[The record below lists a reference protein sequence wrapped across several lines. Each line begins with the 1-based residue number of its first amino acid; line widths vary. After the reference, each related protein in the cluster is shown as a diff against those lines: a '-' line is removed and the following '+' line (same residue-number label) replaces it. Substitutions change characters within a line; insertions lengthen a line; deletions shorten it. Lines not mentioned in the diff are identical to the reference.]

1 MPDASAAISS
11 AAPSQPE
18 KGRPGSA
25 RRARQIRQA
34 LRPVVV
40 PTLAVIALFVVWEFV
55 VKAFG
60 IPEYILPA
68 PTAIYA
74 ATMEARE
81 VMLGHTLSTLTTI
94 MLGFILS
101 IVVSLPL
108 AVLVTASPNIAHAV
122 YPILVLIQSIPK
134 VALAPILVLALGA
147 GEASRVTVTF
157 LVAFFPLVI
166 STATGLLA
174 APPELIELSR
184 SLRASRFQQLFLVR
198 LPYSVPF
205 VFSGLKLAMT
215 FSVVGAVVGEFVAA
229 DQGLGYQIMSAT
241 AFFRTSLAFGA
252 LLILSFLGIVLF
264 QAVVVVERVFFPWAA
279 QEEKA

>member
-1 MPDASAAISS
+1 MPNASAAISS
-11 AAPSQPE
+11 G
-18 KGRPGSA
+18 GRSRPD
-25 RRARQIRQA
+25 RRLRALRQI

-40 PTLAVIALFVVWEFV
+40 PLLAVLALFAIWEAGV
-55 VKAFG
+55 RAFG
-60 IPEYILPA
+60 IPEYILPT
-68 PTAIYA
+68 PSAIYV
-74 ATMEARE
+74 ATLEAQDA
-81 VMLGHTLSTLTTI
+81 MLRHTGSTLLTI
-94 MLGFILS
+94 MLGFGFSIL
-101 IVVSLPL
+101 ISLPL
-108 AVLVTASPNIAHAV
+108 AVAVTSSPNVAHAV

-205 VFSGLKLAMT
+205 IFSGLKLAMT

-264 QAVVVVERVFFPWAA
+264 QAVVVVERIFFPWAA
-279 QEEKA
+279 QEERS

>member
-1 MPDASAAISS
+1 VPNASAVISS
-11 AAPSQPE
+11 GDPS
-18 KGRPGSA
+18 RPD
-25 RRARQIRQA
+25 RRLRAMRQA

-40 PTLAVIALFVVWEFV
+40 PLVAVLVLFAVWEAGVRGF
-55 VKAFG
+55 A
-60 IPEYILPA
+60 IPEYILPT
-68 PTAIYA
+68 PSAIYV
-74 ATMEARE
+74 ATMDAYET
-81 VMLGHTLSTLTTI
+81 MLRHTGSTLTTI
-94 MLGFILS
+94 LLGFGIS
-101 IVVSLPL
+101 IVISLPL
-108 AVLVTASPNIAHAV
+108 AILVTSSPTVAHAV
-122 YPILVLIQSIPK
+122 YPILVLIQSVPK

-184 SLRASRFQQLFLVR
+184 SLRASRLQQLFLVR
-198 LPYSVPF
+198 LPFSVPF
-205 VFSGLKLAMT
+205 IFSGLKLAMT

-264 QAVVVVERVFFPWAA
+264 QAVVVAERIFFPWAA
-279 QEEKA
+279 QDERS

>member
-74 ATMEARE
+74 ATMDARE

>member
-1 MPDASAAISS
+1 VPNASAAISS
-11 AAPSQPE
+11 GDPS
-18 KGRPGSA
+18 RPD
-25 RRARQIRQA
+25 RRLRAIRQA

-40 PTLAVIALFVVWEFV
+40 PLVAVLVLFAVWEVAVRGF
-55 VKAFG
+55 A
-60 IPEYILPA
+60 IPEYILPT
-68 PTAIYA
+68 PSAIYV
-74 ATMEARE
+74 ATMEAQE
-81 VMLGHTLSTLTTI
+81 TMLRHTGSTLITI
-94 MLGFILS
+94 LLGFGIS
-101 IVVSLPL
+101 IVISLPL
-108 AVLVTASPNIAHAV
+108 AILVTSSPTVAHAV
-122 YPILVLIQSIPK
+122 YPILVLIQSVPK

-147 GEASRVTVTF
+147 GEASRVTVAF

-174 APPELIELSR
+174 APAELIELSR

-205 VFSGLKLAMT
+205 IFSGLKLAMT

-264 QAVVVVERVFFPWAA
+264 QAVVVAERIFFPWAA
-279 QEEKA
+279 QEERS

>member
-1 MPDASAAISS
+1 MPNASAAISS
-11 AAPSQPE
+11 AVPS
-18 KGRPGSA
+18 RPDH
-25 RRARQIRQA
+25 RARKLRQA

-40 PTLAVIALFVVWEFV
+40 PALAVIALFVVWEFAV
-55 VKAFG
+55 RAFG

-74 ATMEARE
+74 ATMEAWE
-81 VMLGHTLSTLTTI
+81 VMVRHTVSTLTTI
-94 MLGFILS
+94 MLGFVIS
-101 IVVSLPL
+101 IIISLPL
-108 AVLVTASPNIAHAV
+108 AVLVTSSPNVAHAV

>member
-1 MPDASAAISS
+1 MPNASAVISS
-11 AAPSQPE
+11 GDPS
-18 KGRPGSA
+18 RPD
-25 RRARQIRQA
+25 RRLRAMRQA

-40 PTLAVIALFVVWEFV
+40 PLVAVLVLFAVWEAGVRGF
-55 VKAFG
+55 A
-60 IPEYILPA
+60 IPEYILPT
-68 PTAIYA
+68 PSAIYV
-74 ATMEARE
+74 ATMDAYET
-81 VMLGHTLSTLTTI
+81 MLRHTGSTLTTI
-94 MLGFILS
+94 LLGFGIS
-101 IVVSLPL
+101 IVISLPL
-108 AVLVTASPNIAHAV
+108 AILVTSSPTVAHAV
-122 YPILVLIQSIPK
+122 YPILVLIQSVPK

-184 SLRASRFQQLFLVR
+184 SLRASRLQQLFLVR
-198 LPYSVPF
+198 LPFSVPF
-205 VFSGLKLAMT
+205 IFSGLKLAMT

-264 QAVVVVERVFFPWAA
+264 QAVVVAERIFFPWAA
-279 QEEKA
+279 QDERS

>member
-1 MPDASAAISS
+1 VPNASAAISS
-11 AAPSQPE
+11 AVPS
-18 KGRPGSA
+18 RPD
-25 RRARQIRQA
+25 RRARKLRQA

-40 PTLAVIALFVVWEFV
+40 PTLAVIALFVVWELG
-55 VKAFG
+55 VKGFG

-74 ATMEARE
+74 ATMEAWE
-81 VMLGHTLSTLTTI
+81 VMLRHTVSTLTTI
-94 MLGFILS
+94 MLGFVIS
-101 IVVSLPL
+101 IIISLPL
-108 AVLVTASPNIAHAV
+108 AVLVTSSPNVAHAV

-252 LLILSFLGIVLF
+252 LLILSFLGIILF

-279 QEEKA
+279 QEERA

>member
-1 MPDASAAISS
+1 MPNASAAISS
-11 AAPSQPE
+11 AGRSRPE
-18 KGRPGSA
+18 
-25 RRARQIRQA
+25 RRLRALRQL

-40 PTLAVIALFVVWEFV
+40 PVLAVLALFAAWEALV
-55 VKAFG
+55 RGAG
-60 IPEYILPA
+60 LPEYILPA
-68 PTAIYA
+68 PSAIYL
-74 ATMEARE
+74 ATMEAQDA
-81 VMLGHTLSTLTTI
+81 MLRHTGSTLLTI
-94 MLGFILS
+94 LLGFGIS
-101 IVVSLPL
+101 IVISLPL
-108 AVLVTASPNIAHAV
+108 AVAVTSSPNVAHAV

-184 SLRASRFQQLFLVR
+184 SLRASRWQQLFLVR

-205 VFSGLKLAMT
+205 IFSGLKLAMT

-264 QAVVVVERVFFPWAA
+264 QAVVVLERVFFPWAA
-279 QEEKA
+279 QEERS

>member
-1 MPDASAAISS
+1 
-11 AAPSQPE
+11 
-18 KGRPGSA
+18 
-25 RRARQIRQA
+25 
-34 LRPVVV
+34 VVV
-40 PTLAVIALFVVWEFV
+40 PLAAVLLLFAVWEAGV
-55 VKAFG
+55 RGFG

-68 PTAIYA
+68 PSAIYV
-74 ATMEARE
+74 ATMEAQGT
-81 VMLGHTLSTLTTI
+81 MLRHTGSTLITI
-94 MLGFILS
+94 LLGFGIS
-101 IVVSLPL
+101 IVISLPL
-108 AVLVTASPNIAHAV
+108 AILVTSSPTVAHAV
-122 YPILVLIQSIPK
+122 YPILVLIQSVPK

-147 GEASRVTVTF
+147 GEASRVTVAF

-174 APPELIELSR
+174 APAELIELSR

-205 VFSGLKLAMT
+205 IFSGLKLAMT

-264 QAVVVVERVFFPWAA
+264 QVVVVAERIFFPWAA
-279 QEEKA
+279 QEERS

>member
-1 MPDASAAISS
+1 VPNASAVISS
-11 AAPSQPE
+11 GDPS
-18 KGRPGSA
+18 RPD
-25 RRARQIRQA
+25 RRLRAIRQA

-40 PTLAVIALFVVWEFV
+40 PLAAVLLLFAVWEAGV
-55 VKAFG
+55 RGFG

-68 PTAIYA
+68 PSAIYV
-74 ATMEARE
+74 ATMEAQGT
-81 VMLGHTLSTLTTI
+81 MLRHTGSTLITI
-94 MLGFILS
+94 LLGFGIS
-101 IVVSLPL
+101 IVISLPL
-108 AVLVTASPNIAHAV
+108 AILVTSSPTVAHAV
-122 YPILVLIQSIPK
+122 YPILVLIQSVPK

-147 GEASRVTVTF
+147 GEASRVTVAF

-174 APPELIELSR
+174 APAELIELSR

-205 VFSGLKLAMT
+205 IFSGLKLAMT

-264 QAVVVVERVFFPWAA
+264 QVVVVAERIFFPWAA
-279 QEEKA
+279 QEERS

>member
-1 MPDASAAISS
+1 MPNASAAISS
-11 AAPSQPE
+11 AVPS
-18 KGRPGSA
+18 RPD
-25 RRARQIRQA
+25 RRARKLRQA

-40 PTLAVIALFVVWEFV
+40 PTLAVIALFVVWELG
-55 VKAFG
+55 VKGFG

-74 ATMEARE
+74 ATMEAWE
-81 VMLGHTLSTLTTI
+81 VMLRHTVSTLTTI
-94 MLGFILS
+94 MLGFVIS
-101 IVVSLPL
+101 IIISLPL
-108 AVLVTASPNIAHAV
+108 AVLVTSSPNVAHAV

-252 LLILSFLGIVLF
+252 LLILSFLGIILF

-279 QEEKA
+279 QEERA